1 MLNQNRKL
9 DLDLFLEIFY
19 GIIKKEQ
26 ISIFCRGRF
35 FFWLDFQF
43 KKNQKKVFICAEWWN
58 WILSLTRKLKND
70 ILKKVIELFWNREF
84 FRTKK
89 KGDMQ
94 NADKCGKG
102 KTRIEQFCM
111 SWKNNQRKSYF
122 KGVLL
127 LVAVGLVWNSFFV
140 VGLWNGGIHFEEL

>member
-1 MLNQNRKL
+1 M
-9 DLDLFLEIFY
+9 FY
-19 GIIKKEQ
+19 NIIKKNKFRYFVGDD
-26 ISIFCRGRF
+26 SFSDWIFNS
-35 FFWLDFQF
+35 
-43 KKNQKKVFICAEWWN
+43 KKTQKKVFICAEWWN

-127 LVAVGLVWNSFFV
+127 LVAVGLVWNSFFCCGFV
-140 VGLWNGGIHFEEL
+140 EWKGLLWMVKTL